1 MIIIKPFH
9 TGWSDHSIIILPKL
23 IFCSALA
30 HSLFTTG
37 CLHKLRKLI
46 PMTLLNHIWCRL
58 IGVFIDCIYKFVY
71 SIDLCLTHCIFRY
84 EDFLRMNER
93 SFCGIFRSDFFF
105 FFFFDIV
112 FSHNQKFLG
121 SKQAPRYT
129 GKRVILMRVLT
140 RLECI
145 YFHKNKLLS

>member
-1 MIIIKPFH
+1 MFD
-9 TGWSDHSIIILPKL
+9 TLYIL
-23 IFCSALA
+23 
-30 HSLFTTG
+30 T
-37 CLHKLRKLI
+37 
-46 PMTLLNHIWCRL
+46 
-58 IGVFIDCIYKFVY
+58 
-71 SIDLCLTHCIFRY
+71 RY

-105 FFFFDIV
+105 FFFFFFEIV

-140 RLECI
+140 RLECTILFI
-145 YFHKNKLLS
+145 YFFFYW

>member
-1 MIIIKPFH
+1 MFD
-9 TGWSDHSIIILPKL
+9 TLYIL
-23 IFCSALA
+23 
-30 HSLFTTG
+30 T
-37 CLHKLRKLI
+37 
-46 PMTLLNHIWCRL
+46 
-58 IGVFIDCIYKFVY
+58 
-71 SIDLCLTHCIFRY
+71 RY

-105 FFFFDIV
+105 FFFFEII

-140 RLECI
+140 RLECTELELGM
-145 YFHKNKLLS
+145 FAFTLFLNSLRMLFNL